1 MNNAEDTIRQL
12 LADAPFDDSYRRE
25 HRDEVRE
32 RALLAFDEAAAD
44 RIPTTLGVEDVSPRR
59 STRRRVARL
68 GLAAAIAASLVG
80 VLAAW
85 YGGADRSTTAQ
96 GEAIAQADRRFI
108 ASLQQLNDFKDD
120 QLAAAFD
127 VGIDACLSEHYYQ
140 TALASKDSPR
150 ILAQPN

>member
-12 LADAPFDDSYRRE
+12 LADVPFDDSHRRE

-32 RALLAFDEAAAD
+32 RALLVFDEAAAD
-44 RIPTTLGVEDVSPRR
+44 RIPTTLSVDDASPGRFA
-59 STRRRVARL
+59 RRRVVRL

-85 YGGADRSTTAQ
+85 YGSADRSTPAQ

-108 ASLQQLNDFKDD
+108 ASLERLNDFEDD

-127 VGIDACLSEHYYQ
+127 VGIDACLSEHNYQ

>member
-25 HRDEVRE
+25 HRNEVRE

-44 RIPTTLGVEDVSPRR
+44 RVSTTLVVEDASPRR

-85 YGGADRSTTAQ
+85 YGGADRSTPAQ

-108 ASLQQLNDFKDD
+108 ASLKRLSDFEDD

-127 VGIDACLSEHYYQ
+127 VGVDACLSEHYYQ
-140 TALASKDSPR
+140 TALASKDSLR